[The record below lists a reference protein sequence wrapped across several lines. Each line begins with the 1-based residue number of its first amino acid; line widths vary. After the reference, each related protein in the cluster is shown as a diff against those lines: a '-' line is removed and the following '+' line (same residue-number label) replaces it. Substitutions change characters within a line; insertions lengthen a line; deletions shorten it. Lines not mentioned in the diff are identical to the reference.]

1 MASLVYPDIFF
12 FSHYAKCLHGRDHGG
27 KGAMVGQ
34 MKDMWFTKGFIVL
47 MYMRMRKRT
56 RVNLSPFEIVFGRPP
71 FMGMEG
77 GKQQLPSTDLC
88 EHNML
93 NYRKEKSSLLSN
105 VCVREKDSQGKPAE
119 TPLHNIKPGDYM
131 VIRDLRRK
139 SWKVKKLEPFIV
151 LLTTHRR
158 QGS

>member
-1 MASLVYPDIFF
+1 
-12 FSHYAKCLHGRDHGG
+12 
-27 KGAMVGQ
+27 MVGQ

-105 VCVREKDSQGKPAE
+105 VCV
-119 TPLHNIKPGDYM
+119 
-131 VIRDLRRK
+131 
-139 SWKVKKLEPFIV
+139 
-151 LLTTHRR
+151 
-158 QGS
+158 